1 MVDVYS
7 EIAALLHPMPFPSPD
22 EDEDDQR
29 LRLIR
34 QVVEP
39 QRQATAARLRQLW
52 DDADRD
58 PLLEAI
64 EEQHR
69 VRAEAEQRIRQL
81 VAYGREFVTPRP
93 YPREILAPSLGG
105 SPSAVRGAYDHRDV
119 EQVAEILGRRST
131 VARTPA
137 TAAELTELLA
147 DLADRSKTEAAAGQ
161 VPAVAAALRE
171 HGWTPYA
178 PVTRT
183 ANKKFA
189 KHYVRW
195 EKRWPNGTVVALYQ
209 EPDGWLGVYAK
220 MPENDPRWFSE
231 RYGIDDPHD
240 GQPVTASDI
249 YDALTIYDARITR
262 HDDARAEKAGSA
274 V

>member
-1 MVDVYS
+1 MVDLYS
-7 EIAALLHPMPFPSPD
+7 EIAALLHPLPVASADGD
-22 EDEDDQR
+22 EAHLELVAQFVGR
-29 LRLIR
+29 ER
-34 QVVEP
+34 E
-39 QRQATAARLRQLW
+39 ATAARLRRLW
-52 DDADRD
+52 DESDLD

-69 VRAEAEQRIRQL
+69 VRAEAEQRIRHL
-81 VAYGREFVTPRP
+81 VAYGREFVVPRP

-105 SPSAVRGAYDHRDV
+105 SPSAVRGVYDHRDV

-137 TAAELTELLA
+137 TAAELTELLD
-147 DLADRSKTEAAAGQ
+147 DLADRSKTET
-161 VPAVAAALRE
+161 VAAQVRGVADALRE

-178 PVTRT
+178 PVIRT

-209 EPDGWLGVYAK
+209 EPDGWLGVHAK
-220 MPENDPRWFSE
+220 MPESDPRWFSE
-231 RYGIDDPHD
+231 RYGVPDPGD
-240 GQPVTASDI
+240 GQLITASDI
-249 YDALTIYDARITR
+249 YTVLTIYDARITR
-262 HDDARAEKAGSA
+262 TDNARAAQNA
-274 V
+274 N

>member
-1 MVDVYS
+1 MVDLYS
-7 EIAALLHPMPFPSPD
+7 EIAALLHPLPIASAD
-22 EDEDDQR
+22 EDETHLELVAQFAGR
-29 LRLIR
+29 ER
-34 QVVEP
+34 E
-39 QRQATAARLRQLW
+39 ATAARLRRLW
-52 DDADRD
+52 EESDLD

-69 VRAEAEQRIRQL
+69 VRAEAEQRIRHL

-131 VARTPA
+131 TSRTPA
-137 TAAELTELLA
+137 TAAELTELL
-147 DLADRSKTEAAAGQ
+147 DGLADRSKTDAAAGQ
-161 VPAVAAALRE
+161 VHAVADALRE

-209 EPDGWLGVYAK
+209 EPDGWLGVHAK
-220 MPENDPRWFSE
+220 MPETDARWFSE
-231 RYGIDDPHD
+231 RYGIDDPDD
-240 GQPVTASDI
+240 GRPITASDI
-249 YDALTIYDARITR
+249 YTALTSYDARISR
-262 HDDARAEKAGSA
+262 ADNARAAESA
-274 V
+274 A